1 MGIFDNLPFS
11 GLGSDG
17 DMSKRLDRVA
27 KLSVEN
33 VDIPSEFRPTD
44 LEAWLFAP
52 AGTRVGILGE
62 PQGNA
67 QSELTPE
74 LVELIKDRFERL
86 ETALD
91 LMEANIKLTQ
101 QQTAEIVG
109 SRVASG
115 VQAPSEGVST
125 DMIHTVG
132 EDGEVTSKP
141 IEMDSDHPMTHL
153 EIGENLGLIDVERAS
168 KISGSRFSYLFGDLV
183 KIQFN
188 LVSYTL
194 NKLSEKGFNP
204 TIPPVLVRENALF
217 GTGFFPDDSDQV
229 YEVQNDDL
237 FLVGTSE
244 VSLAAL
250 HTDEIIDM
258 KNLPLRYAGYSTCFR
273 REAGTYGKDTSGIFR
288 VHQFDKVEMFSFCD
302 PEKSYE
308 EHEQILAIEEEILK
322 DLEIPYRVVDVCTG
336 DLGASAAKKYDI
348 EAWIPSQKKYREVT
362 SCSNT
367 TDFQARRLNMRTKIE
382 DVNTILH
389 TLNGTALAVGRILI
403 ALLENNQQPDG
414 SVIFSDDL
422 GQILG
427 VNKLSKK

>member
-1 MGIFDNLPFS
+1 MIDPQLLKTNIEAIKENIRKRDLNIDLDKLILLDESRRALKFESEKLRAEQKKLGKEIASASEKEKVILLEKAEKISDKVKSLSEETQQKDEEFFDAWI
-11 GLGSDG
+11 
-17 DMSKRLDRVA
+17 K
-27 KLSVEN
+27 
-33 VDIPSEFRPTD
+33 IPNIVNPSSPVGKTD
-44 LEAWLFAP
+44 EDNKEIKK
-52 AGTRVGILGE
+52 VGE
-62 PQGNA
+62 P
-67 QSELTPE
+67 
-74 LVELIKDRFERL
+74 K
-86 ETALD
+86 
-91 LMEANIKLTQ
+91 NIKN
-101 QQTAEIVG
+101 
-109 SRVASG
+109 
-115 VQAPSEGVST
+115 
-125 DMIHTVG
+125 
-132 EDGEVTSKP
+132 
-141 IEMDSDHPMTHL
+141 PMTHL

-250 HTDEIIDM
+250 HTDEIIDSM

-273 REAGTYGKDTSGIFR
+273 REAGTYGKDTTGIFR

-302 PEKSYE
+302 PEKSNE
-308 EHEQILAIEEEILK
+308 EHEYILTIEEEILQ

-348 EAWIPSQKKYREVT
+348 EAWIPSQQKYREVT

-367 TDFQARRLNMRTKIE
+367 TDFQARRLNMRTKNE
-382 DVNTILH
+382 DGNTILH

-414 SVIFSDDL
+414 SVTFSDDL
-422 GQILG
+422 GTILG
-427 VNKLSKK
+427 VNKLS

>member
-1 MGIFDNLPFS
+1 MIDPQLLKTNIEAIEENIRKRDLNIDLDKLKLLDESRRALKFESEKLRAEQKKLGKEIASASEKDKVILLEKAEKISDKVKSLSEETQQKDEEFFDAWI
-11 GLGSDG
+11 
-17 DMSKRLDRVA
+17 K
-27 KLSVEN
+27 
-33 VDIPSEFRPTD
+33 IPNIVNSSSPVGKTD
-44 LEAWLFAP
+44 EDNKEIKK
-52 AGTRVGILGE
+52 VGE
-62 PQGNA
+62 P
-67 QSELTPE
+67 
-74 LVELIKDRFERL
+74 K
-86 ETALD
+86 
-91 LMEANIKLTQ
+91 NIKN
-101 QQTAEIVG
+101 
-109 SRVASG
+109 
-115 VQAPSEGVST
+115 
-125 DMIHTVG
+125 
-132 EDGEVTSKP
+132 
-141 IEMDSDHPMTHL
+141 PMTHL

-250 HTDEIIDM
+250 HTDEIIDIE
-258 KNLPLRYAGYSTCFR
+258 NLPLRYAGYSTCFR

-302 PEKSYE
+302 PEKSNE

-367 TDFQARRLNMRTKIE
+367 TDFQARRLNMRTKNE
-382 DVNTILH
+382 DGNTILH

-414 SVIFSDDL
+414 SVTFSDDL
-422 GQILG
+422 GKILG
-427 VNKLSKK
+427 VNKLS